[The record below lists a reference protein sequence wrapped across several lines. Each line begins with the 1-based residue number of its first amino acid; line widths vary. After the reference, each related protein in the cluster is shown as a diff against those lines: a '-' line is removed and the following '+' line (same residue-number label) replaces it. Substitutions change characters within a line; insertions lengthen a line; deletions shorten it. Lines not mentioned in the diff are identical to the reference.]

1 MCIPHVFLE
10 QSHTGHW
17 MMESKM
23 EEKWKSVRVA
33 EQCPF
38 IYLRRY
44 QVILRLKESGSDG
57 IADKLMS
64 ALWNVIF
71 FSNVFIHLKIEI

>member
-1 MCIPHVFLE
+1 MCIAHVFLE
-10 QSHTGHW
+10 QSHIGQW

-23 EEKWKSVRVA
+23 EEKWKSVHVA
-33 EQCPF
+33 EQCQF
-38 IYLRRY
+38 SNLWRY

-71 FSNVFIHLKIEI
+71 FKYIYSS